1 MSLWKRGRQYWADF
15 TVDGRRYRK
24 RLDTTNLQEA
34 KRKER
39 QLIEDAS
46 NGAVATHAQG
56 PKRLFE
62 AVDAYIDGKRLHC
75 SPRTIEFE
83 EERLITLKRH
93 FGDVPLTAITAKA
106 IADYQRQRHDAG
118 KANRTINMDVGVLSR
133 VLKSCG
139 RWRALADH
147 VRNLPERQRPVGRA
161 LTPEERTRLFES
173 AAANPEWE
181 HVYCAAVLAAN
192 TSMRPVEVKHLR
204 QRDVDLAKKLLYV
217 RRSKNE
223 TSHRVIPLNASA
235 LQAITRMVER
245 ADLLGHTEPDHYLWP
260 ACQWGRYDP
269 TQPMLKWDTAWR
281 ALRDAAGLPRFRFH
295 DLRHT
300 VITELAELGVADHVL
315 ESISGH
321 LSRRMLEH
329 YSHIRIDA
337 KRQALD
343 ALDES
348 RRDVHN
354 DCGSGDADRATNGN
368 DTEPPESSTD
378 IPLLVALSE
387 RLTSQSR
394 HSLRLAGS
402 PPSAKLLIPLD
413 RRDGRVAEGARLES
427 VYRGNSIVGSN
438 PTLSANSSLRSSLP
452 VERAAGQGASGAA
465 WAHCMNPWGAG
476 ALA

>member
-24 RLDTTNLQEA
+24 RLDTTTLQVA
-34 KRKER
+34 RQKER
-39 QLIEDAS
+39 QLIEDAGH
-46 NGAVATHAQG
+46 GAVATHEQA
-56 PKRLFE
+56 PKRFFA

-83 EERLITLKRH
+83 EERLISLKRY
-93 FGDVPLTAITAKA
+93 FGDLPLTAITAKA
-106 IADYQRQRHDAG
+106 IAEYQRKRHDAG

-147 VRNLPERQRPVGRA
+147 VRNLPERQRTVGRA
-161 LTPEERTRLFES
+161 LTPEERKCLFDS
-173 AAANPEWE
+173 AASNPEWE
-181 HVYCAAVLAAN
+181 HVYCAAVVAAN

-204 QRDVDLAKKLLYV
+204 RRDVDLVKKLVYI

-235 LQAITRMVER
+235 FTAIARMVER
-245 ADLLGHTEPDHYLWP
+245 ADLLGHSEPDHYLWP
-260 ACQWGRYDP
+260 ACQWGRYDA

-343 ALDES
+343 ALDEA
-348 RRDVHN
+348 RRGAEQN
-354 DCGSGDADRATNGN
+354 GDARGGDGAETNGPGPK
-368 DTEPPESSTD
+368 PPYNGAD
-378 IPLLVALSE
+378 IPLVMALAE
-387 RLTSQSR
+387 GFTSQSR
-394 HSLRLAGS
+394 HNLRLAGS
-402 PPSAKLLIPLD
+402 PPSAKLLIPLA
-413 RRDGRVAEGARLES
+413 RRDVRVVEGARLES
-427 VYRGNSIVGSN
+427 VCRGNPTVGSN
-438 PTLSANSSLRSSLP
+438 PTLSAT
-452 VERAAGQGASGAA
+452 
-465 WAHCMNPWGAG
+465 
-476 ALA
+476 LAPRV